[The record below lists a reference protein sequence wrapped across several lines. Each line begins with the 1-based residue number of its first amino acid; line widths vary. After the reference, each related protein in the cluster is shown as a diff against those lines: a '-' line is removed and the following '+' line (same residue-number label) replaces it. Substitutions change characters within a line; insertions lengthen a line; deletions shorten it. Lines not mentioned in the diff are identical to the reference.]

1 VNRKFTWTAGV
12 IALGVAV
19 YVGSRLFAQPPA
31 PQASAEPR
39 TRIALL
45 NLGHVVKNYR
55 KFQQFQEELKKAVE
69 PYQLKDK
76 QYRQQIEAHAKA
88 LQDPAKSQ
96 AEKEVLE
103 KNLRTYQRQL
113 EDNANEVKTFVGKK
127 NDDQMVILYREVQE
141 VAQRYAVSHGFELV
155 LHYNDALPNTPDYY
169 TPMNVARKMQAG
181 ACVPLYAANGMD
193 ISNPL
198 IQTLNNAYGNGPAAM
213 TPAAPPAGGAP
224 ARP

>member
-31 PQASAEPR
+31 PQAGAEPR
-39 TRIALL
+39 TRIALV
-45 NLGHVVKNYR
+45 NLGHVIKNYR
-55 KFQQFQEELKKAVE
+55 KFSQFQEELKKVVE

-76 QYRQQIEAHAKA
+76 NFKGQIEAHMKA

-96 AEKEVLE
+96 AEKEILQ
-103 KNLRTYQRQL
+103 KNLTTYQRQA
-113 EDNANEVKTFVGKK
+113 EDNANEVKVLVLKK
-127 NDDQMVILYREVQE
+127 NDDFMVIMYREVQD
-141 VAQRYAVSHGFELV
+141 VAQRYAVSHNFELV
-155 LHYNDALPNTPDYY
+155 LHYNDALPGTPDYY
-169 TPMNVARKMQAG
+169 TPANVARKMQAG

-193 ISNPL
+193 ISNQL
-198 IQTLNNAYGNGPAAM
+198 IQTLNGAYSTGPAAM
-213 TPAAPPAGGAP
+213 TPGAPPAGGAP